1 MDRPCGDSRIPE
13 HGKNVPRA
21 FPESLLSS
29 RSANVT
35 SPPIIYL
42 ISSLTREVVLQRQPF
57 EHEGPTGIFFL
68 PSDPFIATPRQSS
81 RNRDAC
87 RVYLRCASRSS
98 AVNYEGEVAFVLQA
112 VMNASGKGFDSQTRC
127 TLRRPLRNVTNHW
140 WRNNSILPI
149 KPSSTHLTNL
159 QRGALAEYGHEL
171 LGEHVLKRFK
181 KRVLGAE
188 LERVEVIP
196 FSTGVGRM
204 SKNAEKALTLYK
216 ACCQRISPRRH
227 NCLPFVTC

>member
-1 MDRPCGDSRIPE
+1 MYAETAAS
-13 HGKNVPRA
+13 
-21 FPESLLSS
+21 
-29 RSANVT
+29 
-35 SPPIIYL
+35 
-42 ISSLTREVVLQRQPF
+42 QR
-57 EHEGPTGIFFL
+57 
-68 PSDPFIATPRQSS
+68 DQS
-81 RNRDAC
+81 
-87 RVYLRCASRSS
+87 
-98 AVNYEGEVAFVLQA
+98 
-112 VMNASGKGFDSQTRC
+112 
-127 TLRRPLRNVTNHW
+127 W

-171 LGEHVLKRFK
+171 LGEHVLKRVK
-181 KRVLGAE
+181 KRVLSAE

-227 NCLPFVTC
+227 NCLPFVTCWCVRMLRILESFSKMSNTEGSGNSLSLHRVLASNPLSHSSECPVIACAAWP